1 MNAIEKFLAHH
12 RKYQALYALLSDV
25 AEQNGYNLS
34 HAQIRLILLMYK
46 GSSQVSAV
54 AHALGIMPQTVGQT
68 IKKTI
73 QAGLIQKGVDDE
85 DDTRTRA
92 HLLTEE
98 GRHLLAQLKEAL
110 ETEKAQLLLK

>member
-1 MNAIEKFLAHH
+1 MNSIEIFLAHH
-12 RKYQALYALLSDV
+12 RKYRALYALLADV
-25 AEQNGYNLS
+25 AKESGHDLS
-34 HAQIRLILLMYK
+34 HAQIRLILLLYK
-46 GSSQVSAV
+46 ERSQVSTV

-73 QAGLIQKGVDDE
+73 QAGLIQKGLGDE
-85 DDTRTRA
+85 DDTRTRP

-98 GRHLLAQLKEAL
+98 GCRLLSILKESL